1 MGRSTRGGKMAT
13 SLRTMKLARRK
24 RSETLVSNDLCSL
37 LPVPR
42 QTCSF
47 DFVGHRSDGAIG
59 TQVFEAT
66 LFCSLRDT
74 TFHHFSRVT
83 HSLLR
88 WDKIHHLGAAFFC
101 FRSTLF
107 FHSCH
112 SSFRWDDRYGGGCR
126 GQDRIQ
132 SLRQQ
137 TVQLLPGPRA
147 LDRLQAVYE
156 GLQKLPG
163 IFLFLVVLLFG
174 VWLCL
179 SSTFCFYLGPLC
191 GSAFI

>member
-88 WDKIHHLGAAFFC
+88 WDKIHHLGAAFFL
-101 FRSTLF
+101 FSFNTLF
-107 FHSCH
+107 PLLSLFIQMGRSIWRRLPWPGSNPKPTTAN
-112 SSFRWDDRYGGGCR
+112 SSATAG
-126 GQDRIQ
+126 
-132 SLRQQ
+132 
-137 TVQLLPGPRA
+137 TP
-147 LDRLQAVYE
+147 
-156 GLQKLPG
+156 
-163 IFLFLVVLLFG
+163 
-174 VWLCL
+174 
-179 SSTFCFYLGPLC
+179 SS
-191 GSAFI
+191 GSAPGSI